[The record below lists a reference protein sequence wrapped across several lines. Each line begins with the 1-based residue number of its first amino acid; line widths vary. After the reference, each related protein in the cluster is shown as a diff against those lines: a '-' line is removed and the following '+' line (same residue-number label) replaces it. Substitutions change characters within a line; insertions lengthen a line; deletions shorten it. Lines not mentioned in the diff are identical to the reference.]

1 MRLNLM
7 RRGREDEGGSL
18 VEMALVSAFIFLP
31 TIFAIFEVSFAVY
44 SYNYVSQMA
53 RLATRYAV
61 VRGSFS
67 CAIASTFPDCNLGP
81 GGGSNPTT
89 TDGSTALQNYV
100 RSFVYPGINANNVT
114 VTATWW
120 TADVTN
126 PGTGAFSSTTWDL
139 ACTDTTAGACNP
151 PTSAVK
157 VNVSYAFPLNIPF
170 WKQVSIPL
178 SSTSQMV
185 INE

>member
-67 CAIASTFPDCNLGP
+67 CAIQSNFPDCNLGP

-89 TDGSTALQNYV
+89 ADGSTALQNYV
-100 RSFVYPGINANNVT
+100 RSYVYPGINANNVT

-126 PGTGAFSSTTWDL
+126 PGTGAFSNTKWDL
-139 ACTDTTAGACNP
+139 ACTEHDGGCVQ
-151 PTSAVK
+151 S
-157 VNVSYAFPLNIPF
+157 SY
-170 WKQVSIPL
+170 KRG
-178 SSTSQMV
+178 
-185 INE
+185 

>member
-1 MRLNLM
+1 MRLNLI
-7 RRGREDEGGSL
+7 RRRQREEGSVL

-31 TIFAIFEVSFAVY
+31 TIFAIFEVSFGVY

-53 RLATRYAV
+53 RMATRYAV

-67 CAIASTFPDCNLGP
+67 CAIQSNFPDCNLGP

-89 TDGSTALQNYV
+89 ADGSTALQNYV
-100 RSFVYPGINANNVT
+100 RSYAYPGININSVT
-114 VTATWW
+114 VSATWW

-126 PGTGAFSSTTWDL
+126 PGTGAFSNTTWDI

-157 VNVSYAFPLNIPF
+157 VTVNYPYPLTIPF
-170 WKQVSIPL
+170 WRTVTIPL
-178 SSTSQMV
+178 SSTSEMV

>member
-1 MRLNLM
+1 MRLRLNS
-7 RRGREDEGGSL
+7 RRKAEEGSTL
-18 VEMALVSAFIFLP
+18 VDMALVSAFVFLP
-31 TIFAIFEVSFAVY
+31 MIFGIIEVSFAVY

-67 CAIASTFPDCNLGP
+67 CAIQSNFADCNLGP

-89 TDGSTALQNYV
+89 PDGSTALQNYV
-100 RSFVYPGINANNVT
+100 RGYAYPGIDTSSVN

-120 TADVTN
+120 SADVTN
-126 PGTGAFSSTTWDL
+126 PGTGSFSSTKWDV

-157 VNVSYAFPLNIPF
+157 VVVSYGYPLSIPF
-170 WKQVSIPL
+170 WKKVTIPMT
-178 SSTSQMV
+178 STSEMV

>member
-1 MRLNLM
+1 
-7 RRGREDEGGSL
+7 
-18 VEMALVSAFIFLP
+18 MALVSAFIFLP

-67 CAIASTFPDCNLGP
+67 CAIQSNFSDCNLGP

-89 TDGSTALQNYV
+89 ADGSTALQNYI
-100 RSFVYPGINANNVT
+100 RSNIYPGINTSAVT
-114 VTATWW
+114 VAATWW
-120 TADVTN
+120 TADVN
-126 PGTGAFSSTTWDL
+126 DPGTGAFSSTSWDI
-139 ACTDTTAGACNP
+139 ACTATTAGACNP

-157 VNVSYAFPLNIPF
+157 VTVSYPFPLNIPF
-170 WKQVSIPL
+170 WKKVSIPL
-178 SSTSQMV
+178 SSTSEMV

>member
-1 MRLNLM
+1 MRLNLI
-7 RRGREDEGGSL
+7 RRSRDEEGGSL

-31 TIFAIFEVSFAVY
+31 TIFAIIEVSFAVY
-44 SYNYVSQMA
+44 SYNYVAHMA
-53 RLATRYAV
+53 RLATRYAA

-67 CAIASTFPDCNLGP
+67 CAIQSNFSDCNLGP

-89 TDGSTALQNYV
+89 ADASTALQNYV
-100 RSFVYPGINANNVT
+100 QSYRYPGINLGNVT

-126 PGTGAFSSTTWDL
+126 PGTGAFSSTKWDI
-139 ACTDTTAGACNP
+139 ACTSTTAGVCNP

-157 VNVSYAFPLNIPF
+157 VTVTYPYPLNIPF
-170 WKQVSIPL
+170 WKQVTIPM
-178 SSTSQMV
+178 SSTSEMV

>member
-1 MRLNLM
+1 MRPRPSW
-7 RRGREDEGGSL
+7 RRKGEEGGSL
-18 VEMALVSAFIFLP
+18 VEMALVSAFVFLP

-67 CAIASTFPDCNLGP
+67 CAIQSNFADCNMGP

-89 TDGSTALQNYV
+89 PDGSTALQNYV
-100 RSFVYPGINANNVT
+100 RSYGYPGINLSNVT

-126 PGTGAFSSTTWDL
+126 PGTGSFSNTQWDI

-157 VNVSYAFPLNIPF
+157 VKVSYSYPLNIPF
-170 WKQVSIPL
+170 WKQVTIPM
-178 SSTSQMV
+178 SSTSEMV

>member
-1 MRLNLM
+1 MRLKLNWT
-7 RRGREDEGGSL
+7 RKGEEGGSL

-31 TIFAIFEVSFAVY
+31 TIFAIIEVSFAVY
-44 SYNYVSQMA
+44 TYNYVSQMA

-67 CAIASTFPDCNLGP
+67 CAIQSNFSDCNLGP

-89 TDGSTALQNYV
+89 ADGSTALQNYV
-100 RSFVYPGINANNVT
+100 RGYVYPGINTSNVT

-126 PGTGAFSSTTWDL
+126 PGTGAFSSTAWDL

-157 VNVSYAFPLNIPF
+157 VTVNYSYPLNIPF
-170 WKQVSIPL
+170 WKQVTIPMR
-178 SSTSQMV
+178 STSEMV